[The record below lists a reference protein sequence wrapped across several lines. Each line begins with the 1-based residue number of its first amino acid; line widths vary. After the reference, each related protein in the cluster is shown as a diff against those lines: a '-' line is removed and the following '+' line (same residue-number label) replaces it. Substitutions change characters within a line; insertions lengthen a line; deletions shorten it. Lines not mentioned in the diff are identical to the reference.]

1 VDAIF
6 DRNGV
11 LSGVVLLALLLPL
24 PLSSCKKSERLPSR
38 TEELESFDAA
48 QRAGA
53 TEEPGAP
60 AAPSPQLEA
69 PGRPAPERV
78 SFKTKDGVTI
88 VGDWFPPA
96 QEDPEPAVL
105 LVHGADGSR
114 LDWQPFLARLLP
126 TPTARPAV
134 LAIDLRGHGES
145 VAGPRGKLDARS
157 LQEPPR
163 GDVDSWLGVIADVTA
178 ALTWLQARPE
188 VGARVV
194 VAGVD
199 IGAVAAVRAA
209 ADLSSVP
216 GARLAVV
223 GLLGLS
229 PAELHGVAF
238 GPQAFPVLAAK
249 GVRAFA
255 VAAEDGPAEPPQG
268 VRAIESGLGVS
279 RVEADVF
286 AAGGHGVAL
295 LERRPDVLA
304 RALGFLRRAL
314 AGTAEF
320 DVPVEGGIDL
330 RASADLSLDPGG
342 PAVIVVHDLGSD
354 RTALRKL
361 RLELSQRLPFDLVFY
376 DQRGHGA
383 SAVAVGAGDAGDAAA
398 VPFDESVPADD
409 VRSWW
414 VLVRDLETVVRR
426 VVAGEGGTGGAFPAL
441 RRTTYALV
449 GVGLGATVAAT
460 AAGQLADDGE
470 LPPLAALALISPIA
484 NAHGLSIWPAL
495 GDKLLPRGVGVFAAA
510 GSRAAMSLED
520 AVEGFGSEAKTVQT
534 IGTMFRG
541 AAVTRIY
548 TTEAHG
554 DVLINQH
561 VDLAPTLADFLYARL
576 VEPPVAVDV
585 GGAQQGGAA
594 EGPAVPAGGADVGV
608 ADVDAGAA
616 PVDVGSGGTA
626 GPVPRSTQV
635 RPPGLGPGGERPLGM
650 RRRGLRP

>member
-1 VDAIF
+1 
-6 DRNGV
+6 
-11 LSGVVLLALLLPL
+11 
-24 PLSSCKKSERLPSR
+24 
-38 TEELESFDAA
+38 
-48 QRAGA
+48 
-53 TEEPGAP
+53 
-60 AAPSPQLEA
+60 
-69 PGRPAPERV
+69 
-78 SFKTKDGVTI
+78 
-88 VGDWFPPA
+88 
-96 QEDPEPAVL
+96 
-105 LVHGADGSR
+105 
-114 LDWQPFLARLLP
+114 
-126 TPTARPAV
+126 V

-145 VAGPRGKLDARS
+145 VVAQGGRLDARR

-163 GDVDSWLGVIADVTA
+163 GGVDSWLGVVSDVTA
-178 ALTWLQARPE
+178 ALTWLQGRPE

-199 IGAVAAVRAA
+199 IGVVAAVRAA
-209 ADLSSVP
+209 ADLSSSP

-238 GPQAFPVLAAK
+238 GPAAFPVLAAK

-279 RVEADVF
+279 RAEADVF

-295 LERRPDVLA
+295 LERRPDLKA
-304 RALGFLRRAL
+304 RALGFVRRVL
-314 AGTAEF
+314 VGSAEF
-320 DVPVEGGIDL
+320 DVAVEGGIDL

-361 RLELSQRLPFDLVFY
+361 RLVLSERLPFDVVFY

-383 SAVAVGAGDAGDAAA
+383 SAVA
-398 VPFDESVPADD
+398 PPLDESVPADD

-426 VVAGEGGTGGAFPAL
+426 VVAGEGEAGGAFPAL
-441 RRTTYALV
+441 RRTAYALV
-449 GVGLGATVAAT
+449 GIGSGATVAAT
-460 AAGQLADDGE
+460 AAGELVDDAT
-470 LPPLAALALISPIA
+470 LPPLAAVALISPIA

-495 GDKLLPRGVGVFAAA
+495 GDKLLPRDVGVFAAA

-520 AVEGFGSEAKTVQT
+520 AAEGFGSEAKSVQT

-548 TTEAHG
+548 TSEAHG
-554 DVLINQH
+554 DVLINLH
-561 VDLAPTLADFLYARL
+561 ADLAPTLADFLSERL
-576 VEPPVAVDV
+576 MEPPVAIDV
-585 GGAQQGGAA
+585 GGAEAGVAAPSTGSSGGT
-594 EGPAVPAGGADVGV
+594 PAGVGAADVG
-608 ADVDAGAA
+608 AGPELVDAGSGDAG
-616 PVDVGSGGTA
+616 GSAA
-626 GPVPRSTQV
+626 GPLEL
-635 RPPGLGPGGERPLGM
+635 RPGVIRPGGIGPIGL